1 MNRVQGTMSSAWRK
15 HLVGAAATVAVV
27 GGSLVGFAGVANAA
41 PHAPSQPQ
49 VSVSAGAPATADSA
63 AASGWTFYR
72 AYWTKSACV
81 KEGLAGERKHWWK
94 DSDCKYKRGLDG
106 RMKWFLYV
114 YDRVAG

>member
-1 MNRVQGTMSSAWRK
+1 MNRVQGTTSSAWRK
-15 HLVGAAATVAVV
+15 HLVSATATVAVA
-27 GGSLVGFAGVANAA
+27 GGSLVGFTGVANAA
-41 PHAPSQPQ
+41 PQTPSQPQ
-49 VSVSAGAPATADSA
+49 VSMSTTATADSA
-63 AASGWTFYR
+63 AKAASGWTFYR